1 MKVWDVCAKVK
12 ISMFAEFDIYI
23 ILVTPR
29 PTPEARLRIRSAERK
44 VKLGLFVSAEF
55 GNLASR

>member
-23 ILVTPR
+23 VTQR
-29 PTPEARLRIRSAERK
+29 LTPAARLRVRSAERK
-44 VKLGLFVSAEF
+44 VKLGLSVSVF
-55 GNLASR
+55 